1 MDTDS
6 LKTAGDKLRHLAV
19 IMDGNRRWAKRQG
32 RRAEF
37 GHRSGAE
44 NVHRLASLCIQRGI
58 TYLTLYAFSTENWKR
73 SEREVR
79 SLMRLLVL
87 YFNKY
92 ADELRQEGVR
102 LRFMGDRNGLPPL
115 LIQTMDE
122 AEATSADRDRLQLVI
137 AFNYGGRREIVTA
150 VHSAMKEAIV
160 NGDDI
165 ASIDETKFASHFYLP
180 DIPDPDLI
188 IRTGGEKRLSNFLL
202 WQAAYAELYFDDTL
216 WPDFGEDE
224 LDSAIADFMS
234 RKRRFGSS

>member
-1 MDTDS
+1 
-6 LKTAGDKLRHLAV
+6 
-19 IMDGNRRWAKRQG
+19 
-32 RRAEF
+32 
-37 GHRSGAE
+37 
-44 NVHRLASLCIQRGI
+44 
-58 TYLTLYAFSTENWKR
+58 
-73 SEREVR
+73 
-79 SLMRLLVL
+79 MRLLVL